1 MHSPSHILK
10 LVIGKFNAQEKIETQ
25 NRLPR
30 KTQKS
35 SKTKKKGS
43 MPPNISDGNTPVIVG
58 HHKVPPVAPPRLRI
72 THLADPFIPSPH
84 TYDPEDDLEE
94 EIEVRKVSGMDSMT
108 QDQVVEMLKMH
119 ERLLYTILA
128 TIGIP
133 LVIVLIFYI
142 EVSRHCFCFYLD
154 IFTCTCGI
162 LFTLFEFCI
171 WIMYIR

>member
-25 NRLPR
+25 NRPPR
-30 KTQKS
+30 KTQNS

-43 MPPNISDGNTPVIVG
+43 TPNISDGNTPVIVG

-84 TYDPEDDLEE
+84 AYDPEDDFEE
-94 EIEVRKVSGMDSMT
+94 EIEVRKGSGMDSMT

-142 EVSRHCFCFYLD
+142 EVSCCFCFYLD

-162 LFTLFEFCI
+162 LFTLSFAFG
-171 WIMYIR
+171 